1 MSTAGLLN
9 RYVWFVTTI
18 YNRGPISLADLQL
31 RYESHFGRGEE
42 LGERTFHRYT
52 DAVEELFDIE
62 IKYDRTR
69 RGYVVA
75 DREGIDNM
83 GMRKWLLQTFSVNSV
98 LHESQEL
105 KNRILL
111 ENVPSGQQH
120 LTTIVDAMR
129 EGVKLSMTYQSFS
142 AEKPSTF
149 DVEPWCVKLFKQ
161 RWYMLG
167 KSEKYSEPRIYA
179 LDRIKA
185 LETTERKFKIPKK
198 FDAEKFFGDYYGIII
213 GDEDFDVEPVA
224 LKVDAWQSNYLR
236 TLPLH
241 HTQVEVERND
251 EYSIFEYHLC
261 PSFDFRQ
268 KLMSMGG
275 SVSVI
280 APTDL
285 VLMMR
290 DEAQFAID
298 NYIAPN
304 TGKTYKFKIYKN
316 KSL

>member
-1 MSTAGLLN
+1 MSTAGLIN

-18 YNRGPISLADLQL
+18 YNRGPISLEEIQH
-31 RYESHFGRGEE
+31 RFESHFGRGEE
-42 LGERTFHRYT
+42 LSERQFHRYT

-62 IKYDRTR
+62 IKYSRTQ

-83 GMRKWLLQTFSVNSV
+83 GMRKWLIQTFSVNNI

-129 EGVKLSMTYQSFS
+129 ESVALSMTYHSFHR
-142 AEKPSTF
+142 EEPSTF
-149 DVEPWCVKLFKQ
+149 EVEPYCVKLFEQ

-167 KSEKYSEPRIYA
+167 KSEGYDELRLYA
-179 LDRIKA
+179 LDRIKE
-185 LETTERKFKIPKK
+185 LEPTERKFKMSKK
-198 FDAEKFFGDYYGIII
+198 FDAEKFFADHYGIII
-213 GDEDFDVEPVA
+213 GDEDFEVEPVA
-224 LKVDAWQSNYLR
+224 LKVDSWQSKYLR

-241 HTQVEVERND
+241 HTQVEVERN
-251 EYSIFEYHLC
+251 EEFSIFEYRLC

-268 KLMSMGG
+268 KILSMGATTE
-275 SVSVI
+275 VL
-280 APTDL
+280 APMALREEMDINICD
-285 VLMMR
+285 M
-290 DEAQFAID
+290 EALYHDHINRPRYRFRV
-298 NYIAPN
+298 
-304 TGKTYKFKIYKN
+304 YKK
-316 KSL
+316 

>member
-18 YNRGPISLADLQL
+18 YNRGPISLSDLQR
-31 RYESHFGRGEE
+31 RYESQFGRGEE
-42 LGERTFHRYT
+42 LSERQFHRYT

-62 IKYDRTR
+62 IKYSRTQ

-83 GMRKWLLQTFSVNSV
+83 GMRKWLIQTFSVNNI

-111 ENVPSGQQH
+111 EDVLSGQQH

-129 EGVKLSMTYQSFS
+129 EGVKLSMTYQSFG
-142 AEKPSTF
+142 AENPTTF
-149 DVEPWCVKLFKQ
+149 DVEPWCVKLFEQ

-167 KSEKYSEPRIYA
+167 NSDKLRIHA

-185 LETTERKFKIPKK
+185 LESTDRKFKLPKK
-198 FDAEKFFGDYYGIII
+198 FDAKKFFEDYYGIII
-213 GDEDFDVEPVA
+213 NDEDFDVEPVA
-224 LKVDAWQSNYLR
+224 LKVDSWQSKYLR

-251 EYSIFEYHLC
+251 EFSIFEYRLC
-261 PSFDFRQ
+261 PSFDFQQ
-268 KLMSMGG
+268 KLLSMGDSAGVLAPVLLKDILRKKAEKTANNNASAGMG
-275 SVSVI
+275 SGYHFKV
-280 APTDL
+280 
-285 VLMMR
+285 
-290 DEAQFAID
+290 
-298 NYIAPN
+298 
-304 TGKTYKFKIYKN
+304 YKK
-316 KSL
+316 

>member
-1 MSTAGLLN
+1 MSTAGLIN

-18 YNRGPISLADLQL
+18 YNRGPIALEEIQH

-42 LGERTFHRYT
+42 LSERQFHRYT

-62 IKYDRTR
+62 IKYSRTQ

-83 GMRKWLLQTFSVNSV
+83 GMRKWLIQTFSVNNI

-129 EGVKLSMTYQSFS
+129 ESVALSMTYQSFGKS
-142 AEKPSTF
+142 EPSTF
-149 DVEPWCVKLFKQ
+149 EVEPYCVKLFEQ

-167 KSEKYSEPRIYA
+167 KSEGYDELRLYA

-185 LETTERKFKIPKK
+185 LEPTERKFKLPKK
-198 FDAEKFFGDYYGIII
+198 FDAAKFFADYYGIII
-213 GDEDFDVEPVA
+213 GDDEFDVGPVA
-224 LKVDAWQSNYLR
+224 LKVDSWQSKYLR

-241 HTQVEVERND
+241 HSQVEVERN
-251 EYSIFEYHLC
+251 EEFSIFEYRLC

-268 KLMSMGG
+268 KILSMGATTE
-275 SVSVI
+275 VLAPATLI
-280 APTDL
+280 AKLRKEGIAEP
-285 VLMMR
+285 
-290 DEAQFAID
+290 AQQ
-298 NYIAPN
+298 NEE
-304 TGKTYKFKIYKN
+304 YKFKVYK
-316 KSL
+316 K

>member
-1 MSTAGLLN
+1 MSTAGLIN

-18 YNRGPISLADLQL
+18 YNRGPISLEEIQH

-42 LGERTFHRYT
+42 LSERQFHRYT

-62 IKYDRTR
+62 IKHSRSQ

-83 GMRKWLLQTFSVNSV
+83 GMRKWLIQTFSVNNI
-98 LHESQEL
+98 LHENQDL

-129 EGVKLSMTYQSFS
+129 ESVVLSITYHSFHR
-142 AEKPSTF
+142 EEPSTF
-149 DVEPWCVKLFKQ
+149 EVEPYCVKLFEQ

-167 KSEKYSEPRIYA
+167 MSDKLRIYA

-185 LETTERKFKIPKK
+185 LEPTEHKFKLPKK
-198 FDAEKFFGDYYGIII
+198 FDAAKFFADHYGIII

-224 LKVDAWQSNYLR
+224 LKVDSWQSKYLR

-241 HTQVEVERND
+241 HSQVEVERTD
-251 EYSIFEYHLC
+251 EYSIFEYRLC

-268 KLMSMGG
+268 KLLSMGDSVGVLAPVLLKDILRKKAEKTANNNASAGMG
-275 SVSVI
+275 S
-280 APTDL
+280 
-285 VLMMR
+285 
-290 DEAQFAID
+290 Q
-298 NYIAPN
+298 
-304 TGKTYKFKIYKN
+304 YKFKVYK
-316 KSL
+316 K

>member
-1 MSTAGLLN
+1 MSTAGLIN

-18 YNRGPISLADLQL
+18 YNRGPITLEEIQH

-42 LGERTFHRYT
+42 LSERQFHRYT

-62 IKYDRTR
+62 IKYSRSQ

-83 GMRKWLLQTFSVNSV
+83 GMRKWLLQTFSVNGM

-111 ENVPSGQQH
+111 ENIPSGQHH

-129 EGVKLSMTYQSFS
+129 EGVKLSMVYQSFG

-149 DVEPWCVKLFKQ
+149 DVEPWCVKLFEQ

-167 KSEKYSEPRIYA
+167 MSDKLRIYA

-185 LETTERKFKIPKK
+185 LEPTGHRFKMPKK
-198 FDAEKFFGDYYGIII
+198 FNAEEFFKDYYGIII
-213 GDEDFDVEPVA
+213 SDEEFDVGPVA
-224 LKVDAWQSNYLR
+224 LKVDSWQSKYLR

-241 HTQVEVERND
+241 HTQVEVERNE
-251 EYSIFEYHLC
+251 EYSIFEYRLC
-261 PSFDFRQ
+261 PSFDFQQ
-268 KLMSMGG
+268 KLLSMGG
-275 SVSVI
+275 SVGVL
-280 APTDL
+280 AP
-285 VLMMR
+285 VLLKDILR
-290 DEAQFAID
+290 KKAE
-298 NYIAPN
+298 
-304 TGKTYKFKIYKN
+304 KTANNNASAGMGSGYHFKVYKK
-316 KSL
+316 

>member
-1 MSTAGLLN
+1 MSTAGLIN

-18 YNRGPISLADLQL
+18 YNRGPISLEEIQ
-31 RYESHFGRGEE
+31 RRFESHFGRGEE
-42 LGERTFHRYT
+42 LSERQFHRYT

-62 IKYDRTR
+62 IKYSRTQ

-83 GMRKWLLQTFSVNSV
+83 GMRKWLIQTFSVNNI

-111 ENVPSGQQH
+111 EDVPSGQQH

-129 EGVKLSMTYQSFS
+129 ESVALLMTYQSFWMDEP
-142 AEKPSTF
+142 ATF
-149 DVEPWCVKLFKQ
+149 EVEPYCVKLFEQ

-167 KSEKYSEPRIYA
+167 KSEGYDDLRIYA

-185 LETTERKFKIPKK
+185 LEPTERKFKLPKK
-198 FDAEKFFGDYYGIII
+198 FDAAKFFEDYYGIII
-213 GDEDFDVEPVA
+213 SDDDYDVCPVA
-224 LKVDAWQSNYLR
+224 LLVDAQQSNYLR

-251 EYSIFEYHLC
+251 KYSIFEYRLC
-261 PSFDFRQ
+261 PTFDFRQ
-268 KLMSMGG
+268 KILSMGG
-275 SVSVI
+275 AIEVL
-280 APTDL
+280 APQDL
-285 VLMMR
+285 VYQMK
-290 DEAQFAID
+290 DEGNGIVVANMFPEMS
-298 NYIAPN
+298 YH
-304 TGKTYKFKIYKN
+304 KFKVYK
-316 KSL
+316 K

>member
-18 YNRGPISLADLQL
+18 YNRGPITLEEMQC
-31 RYESHFGRGEE
+31 RFESHFGRGEE
-42 LGERTFHRYT
+42 LSERQFHRYT

-62 IKYDRTR
+62 IKYSRTQ
-69 RGYVVA
+69 RGYIIA

-111 ENVPSGQQH
+111 EDVPSGQQH

-129 EGVKLSMTYQSFS
+129 EGMALSMTYQSFG
-142 AEKPSTF
+142 AENPTTF
-149 DVEPWCVKLFKQ
+149 DVEPWCVKLFEQ

-167 KSEKYSEPRIYA
+167 KGAYDDPYIYA

-185 LETTERKFKIPKK
+185 LEPTERKFKLPKK
-198 FDAEKFFGDYYGIII
+198 FDAAEFFKDYYGIII
-213 GDEDFDVEPVA
+213 NDKDFDVEPVA
-224 LKVDAWQSNYLR
+224 LKVDSWQSKYLR

-241 HTQVEVERND
+241 HTQVEVERTE
-251 EYSIFEYHLC
+251 EYSIFEYRLC
-261 PSFDFRQ
+261 PTFDFRQ
-268 KLMSMGG
+268 KLLSMGS
-275 SVSVI
+275 SVRI
-280 APTDL
+280 LAPSYL
-285 VLMMR
+285 VLTMR
-290 DEAQFAID
+290 DETESAFD
-298 NYIAPN
+298 NYADAN
-304 TGKTYKFKIYKN
+304 QKSEYKFKVYK
-316 KSL
+316 K

>member
-1 MSTAGLLN
+1 MSTSGLIN

-18 YNRGPISLADLQL
+18 YNRGPISLEEIQH

-42 LGERTFHRYT
+42 LSERQFHRYT

-62 IKYDRTR
+62 IKYSRSQ

-83 GMRKWLLQTFSVNSV
+83 GMRKWLIQTFSVNNI

-111 ENVPSGQQH
+111 EDVPSGQQH

-129 EGVKLSMTYQSFS
+129 ESVALSMTYHSFHR
-142 AEKPSTF
+142 EEPSTF
-149 DVEPWCVKLFKQ
+149 EVEPYCVKLFEQ

-167 KSEKYSEPRIYA
+167 MSDKLRIYA

-185 LETTERKFKIPKK
+185 LEPTERKFKLPKK
-198 FDAEKFFGDYYGIII
+198 FDAAKFFEDYYGIII
-213 GDEDFDVEPVA
+213 GDKDFDICPVA
-224 LKVDAWQSNYLR
+224 LKVDSWQSKYFR

-241 HTQVEVERND
+241 HSQVEVERND
-251 EYSIFEYHLC
+251 EYSIFEYRLC

-268 KLMSMGG
+268 KLLSMGG
-275 SVSVI
+275 SVEVLAPAELI
-280 APTDL
+280 AK
-285 VLMMR
+285 VR
-290 DEAQFAID
+290 EEG
-298 NYIAPN
+298 IAEHAPH
-304 TGKTYKFKIYKN
+304 GKYPIYEFKVYKK
-316 KSL
+316 

>member
-18 YNRGPISLADLQL
+18 YNRGPITLEEMQH

-42 LGERTFHRYT
+42 LSERQFHRYT

-62 IKYDRTR
+62 IKYSRSQ

-111 ENVPSGQQH
+111 EDVPSGQQH

-129 EGVKLSMTYQSFS
+129 DGVALSMTYHSFHR
-142 AEKPSTF
+142 EEPSTF
-149 DVEPWCVKLFKQ
+149 EVEPYCVKLFEQ

-167 KSEKYSEPRIYA
+167 MSDRLRIYA

-185 LETTERKFKIPKK
+185 LEPTERKFKLSKK
-198 FDAEKFFGDYYGIII
+198 FDAAKFFEDYYGIII

-224 LKVDAWQSNYLR
+224 LRVNAWQSNYLR

-241 HTQVEVERND
+241 HTQVEVERNE
-251 EYSIFEYHLC
+251 EYSIFEYRLC

-268 KLMSMGG
+268 KLLSMGETVEVLAPQLLRDNIFE
-275 SVSVI
+275 SVGYMS
-280 APTDL
+280 
-285 VLMMR
+285 
-290 DEAQFAID
+290 E
-298 NYIAPN
+298 NYN
-304 TGKTYKFKIYKN
+304 KENKEYKFRGHTK
-316 KSL
+316 

>member
-1 MSTAGLLN
+1 MSTAGLIN

-18 YNRGPISLADLQL
+18 YNRGPISLEEIQH

-42 LGERTFHRYT
+42 LSERQFHRYT

-62 IKYDRTR
+62 IKFSRSQ

-83 GMRKWLLQTFSVNSV
+83 GMRKWLIQTFSVNNI

-129 EGVKLSMTYQSFS
+129 EGVALSMTYHSFHR
-142 AEKPSTF
+142 EDPSTF
-149 DVEPWCVKLFKQ
+149 EVEPYCVKLFEQ

-167 KSEKYSEPRIYA
+167 MSDKLRIYA

-185 LETTERKFKIPKK
+185 LEPTERKFKLPKK
-198 FDAEKFFGDYYGIII
+198 FDAAKFFEDYYGIII
-213 GDEDFDVEPVA
+213 GDEEFDICSVA
-224 LKVDAWQSNYLR
+224 LKVDSWQSKYLR

-241 HTQVEVERND
+241 HTQVEVERTE
-251 EYSIFEYHLC
+251 EYSIFEYRLC

-268 KLMSMGG
+268 KILSMGATTE
-275 SVSVI
+275 VLAPATLI
-280 APTDL
+280 AKVHKEGIAEP
-285 VLMMR
+285 
-290 DEAQFAID
+290 AQQ
-298 NYIAPN
+298 NEE
-304 TGKTYKFKIYKN
+304 YKFKVYK
-316 KSL
+316 K

>member
-1 MSTAGLLN
+1 MSTAGLII

-18 YNRGPISLADLQL
+18 YNRGPITLEEIQH

-42 LGERTFHRYT
+42 LSERQFHRYT

-62 IKYDRTR
+62 IKYSRSQ

-83 GMRKWLLQTFSVNSV
+83 GMRKWLIQTFSVNNI

-105 KNRILL
+105 KKRILF
-111 ENVPSGQQH
+111 EDVPSGQQH

-129 EGVKLSMTYQSFS
+129 ESVALSMTYQSFGQS
-142 AEKPSTF
+142 EPSTF
-149 DVEPWCVKLFKQ
+149 EVEPYCVKLFEQ

-167 KSEKYSEPRIYA
+167 KSEGYDKLRLYA

-185 LETTERKFKIPKK
+185 LETTERKFKLPKK
-198 FDAEKFFGDYYGIII
+198 FDAAKFFEDHYGIII

-224 LKVDAWQSNYLR
+224 LKVDSWQSKYLR

-251 EYSIFEYHLC
+251 EYSIFEYRLC
-261 PSFDFRQ
+261 PTFDFRQ

-275 SVSVI
+275 SVEVL
-280 APTDL
+280 APTEL
-285 VLMMR
+285 
-290 DEAQFAID
+290 
-298 NYIAPN
+298 IAKVREEGIAEHAPH
-304 TGKTYKFKIYKN
+304 GKYPIYEFKVYKK
-316 KSL
+316 